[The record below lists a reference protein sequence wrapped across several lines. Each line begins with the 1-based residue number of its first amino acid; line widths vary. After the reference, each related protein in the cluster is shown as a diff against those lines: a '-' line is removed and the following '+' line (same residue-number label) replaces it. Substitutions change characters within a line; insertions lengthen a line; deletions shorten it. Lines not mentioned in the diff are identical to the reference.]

1 MTKLFEGKVALVT
14 GASRGIG
21 AATAK
26 ALAAQGAHVIIT
38 ARTAKDL
45 EAVEDAIF
53 NAGGNATIA
62 PLDLT
67 DGDSIA
73 RLATAVTERW
83 GKLDVLVLNAAMLG
97 TLAPVP
103 AIDGAEFARL
113 FTLNVTAQ
121 QVLIAS
127 FDALLRKSD
136 AGRLVA
142 LTSSVGAAP
151 RAFWGA
157 YGASKAALE
166 TLVASYGE
174 EVKNLSAVRTAIVDP
189 GRTRTQMRAKAY
201 PGEDP
206 ATVHLSWDDAP
217 EEIRQSAIVGVEH
230 ALDGA
235 RADAREEGLDL
246 LLRQVT
252 GSGKPRRRR
261 RALKKLTF
269 ETFFEYKKILVP

>member
-62 PLDLT
+62 PLELT

-83 GKLDVLVLNAAMLG
+83 GKLDILVLNAAMLG

-127 FDALLRKSD
+127 
-136 AGRLVA
+136 
-142 LTSSVGAAP
+142 
-151 RAFWGA
+151 
-157 YGASKAALE
+157 
-166 TLVASYGE
+166 
-174 EVKNLSAVRTAIVDP
+174 
-189 GRTRTQMRAKAY
+189 
-201 PGEDP
+201 
-206 ATVHLSWDDAP
+206 
-217 EEIRQSAIVGVEH
+217 
-230 ALDGA
+230 
-235 RADAREEGLDL
+235 
-246 LLRQVT
+246 
-252 GSGKPRRRR
+252 
-261 RALKKLTF
+261 
-269 ETFFEYKKILVP
+269 

>member
-1 MTKLFEGKVALVT
+1 MTRIFDSKVALVT

-45 EAVEDAIF
+45 ESVEDEIF
-53 NAGGNATIA
+53 EAGGNATIA

-67 DGDSIA
+67 DGDSIG
-73 RLATAVTERW
+73 RLAAAVTERW
-83 GKLDVLVLNAAMLG
+83 GKLDHLVLNAAMLG

-103 AIDGAEFARL
+103 AIDGAELARL
-113 FTLNVTAQ
+113 LTLNITAQ

-127 FDALLRKSD
+127 FDALLRKSE
-136 AGRLVA
+136 AGRLIA
-142 LTSSVGAAP
+142 LTSSVGATP

-166 TLVASYGE
+166 TLVRSYGE
-174 EVKNLSAVRTAIVDP
+174 EVKNISAVRVAIVDP
-189 GRTRTQMRAKAY
+189 GKTRTKMRAAAY

-206 ATVHLSWDDAP
+206 STVKEPSVVAN
-217 EEIRQSAIVGVEH
+217 AIVDM
-230 ALDGA
+230 LQ
-235 RADAREEGLDL
+235 RE
-246 LLRQVT
+246 
-252 GSGKPRRRR
+252 
-261 RALKKLTF
+261 F
-269 ETFFEYKKILVP
+269 ETGTRINVDG

>member
-1 MTKLFEGKVALVT
+1 MTKAFEGKIALVT

-21 AATAK
+21 AATAT
-26 ALAAQGAHVIIT
+26 ALAAQGAHVILT

-53 NAGGNATIA
+53 AAGGSATIA

-67 DGDSIA
+67 DGDSIS
-73 RLATAVTERW
+73 RLAVAVTERW
-83 GKLDVLVLNAAMLG
+83 GKLDFLVLNAAMLG
-97 TLAPVP
+97 TLSPVS

-121 QVLIAS
+121 QVMIAS

-136 AGRLVA
+136 AGRLIA
-142 LTSSVGAAP
+142 LTSSVGASP

-166 TLVASYGE
+166 NLVGSYGD
-174 EVKNLSAVRTAIVDP
+174 EVKNLSQVRTAIVDP
-189 GRTRTQMRAKAY
+189 GRTRTVMRAKAY

-206 ATVHLSWDDAP
+206 STVKEPSVVAD
-217 EEIRQSAIVGVEH
+217 AIVQMLKTEF
-230 ALDGA
+230 A
-235 RADAREEGLDL
+235 
-246 LLRQVT
+246 T
-252 GSGKPRRRR
+252 GHR
-261 RALKKLTF
+261 
-269 ETFFEYKKILVP
+269 LVVAG

>member
-127 FDALLRKSD
+127 FDGLLRKSD

-206 ATVHLSWDDAP
+206 ATVKEPSVVAD
-217 EEIRQSAIVGVEH
+217 AIVALLTTEFDTGHRLVVE
-230 ALDGA
+230 G
-235 RADAREEGLDL
+235 
-246 LLRQVT
+246 
-252 GSGKPRRRR
+252 
-261 RALKKLTF
+261 
-269 ETFFEYKKILVP
+269 

>member
-1 MTKLFEGKVALVT
+1 MTNAFAGKIALVT

-21 AATAK
+21 AATAT
-26 ALAAQGAHVIIT
+26 ALAAQGAHVILT

-53 NAGGNATIA
+53 DAGGSATIA

-73 RLATAVTERW
+73 RLAVAVTERW
-83 GKLDVLVLNAAMLG
+83 GKLDILVLNAAMLG
-97 TLAPVP
+97 TLSPVP

-121 QVLIAS
+121 QVMIAS

-136 AGRLVA
+136 AGRLLA
-142 LTSSVGAAP
+142 LTSSVGASP

-166 TLVASYGE
+166 NLVDSYGE
-174 EVKNLSAVRTAIVDP
+174 EVKNLSQVRTVIVDP
-189 GRTRTQMRAKAY
+189 GRTRTKMRASAY

-206 ATVHLSWDDAP
+206 STVKEPSIVAD
-217 EEIRQSAIVGVEH
+217 AIVQMLKTEFATGHRLVVE
-230 ALDGA
+230 G
-235 RADAREEGLDL
+235 
-246 LLRQVT
+246 
-252 GSGKPRRRR
+252 
-261 RALKKLTF
+261 
-269 ETFFEYKKILVP
+269 

>member
-1 MTKLFEGKVALVT
+1 MTKIFEGRVALVT

-53 NAGGNATIA
+53 EAGGSATIA

-73 RLATAVTERW
+73 RLAAAVTERW
-83 GKLDVLVLNAAMLG
+83 GRLDILVLNAAMLG

-127 FDALLRKSD
+127 FDGLLRKSD
-136 AGRLVA
+136 AGRVIA
-142 LTSSVGAAP
+142 LTSSVGAVP

-166 TLVASYGE
+166 TLVISYCE
-174 EVKNLSAVRTAIVDP
+174 EVKNLSKVRVAIVDP

-206 ATVHLSWDDAP
+206 ATVKEPS
-217 EEIRQSAIVGVEH
+217 VV
-230 ALDGA
+230 
-235 RADAREEGLDL
+235 ADAILSL
-246 LLRQVT
+246 LATEFDT
-252 GSGKPRRRR
+252 GHR
-261 RALKKLTF
+261 
-269 ETFFEYKKILVP
+269 LVVDG

>member
-53 NAGGNATIA
+53 DAGGNATIA

-73 RLATAVTERW
+73 RLAAAVTERW
-83 GKLDVLVLNAAMLG
+83 GKLDILVLNAAMLG
-97 TLAPVP
+97 TLTPVP

-142 LTSSVGAAP
+142 LTSSVGATP

-174 EVKNLSAVRTAIVDP
+174 EVKNLSSVRTAIVDP

-206 ATVHLSWDDAP
+206 STVKEPTVVAD
-217 EEIRQSAIVGVEH
+217 AIV
-230 ALDGA
+230 ALLTSEFDSGHRLVVDG
-235 RADAREEGLDL
+235 
-246 LLRQVT
+246 
-252 GSGKPRRRR
+252 
-261 RALKKLTF
+261 
-269 ETFFEYKKILVP
+269 

>member
-73 RLATAVTERW
+73 RLAAAVTERW

-206 ATVHLSWDDAP
+206 ATVKEPS
-217 EEIRQSAIVGVEH
+217 VV
-230 ALDGA
+230 
-235 RADAREEGLDL
+235 ADAIL
-246 LLRQVT
+246 
-252 GSGKPRRRR
+252 
-261 RALKKLTF
+261 AMLTTEF
-269 ETFFEYKKILVP
+269 ETGHRLVVEG